1 MTQTLGEE
9 IIDWI
14 ETLRVPEG
22 ALVGQPLVL
31 VDWQKR
37 AILRIYDN
45 PARTRRAIIS
55 VGRKSGKSALC
66 ACLMLAHLAGPVAV
80 PNSQLFSTAQ
90 SRDQAAL
97 LYALAAK
104 IVRMSRRLS
113 NTVVCKDATKQLV
126 SPTLGTAYRALSAEA
141 SSYCLDFL
149 CENAAEST
157 IARRN
162 CSQIEAG
169 EVVCG
174 LLKHGLE
181 QRSEAFLV
189 R

>member
-9 IIDWI
+9 IIVWI

-31 VDWQKR
+31 MDWQKR
-37 AILRIYDN
+37 EILRIYDN
-45 PARTRRAIIS
+45 PAGTRRAIIS
-55 VGRKSGKSALC
+55 VGRKSGKSSLC

-104 IVRMSRRLS
+104 IVRMSARQLWGRRIAPSAPRRRPATAFRRPLS
-113 NTVVCKDATKQLV
+113 CTT
-126 SPTLGTAYRALSAEA
+126 S
-141 SSYCLDFL
+141 
-149 CENAAEST
+149 
-157 IARRN
+157 
-162 CSQIEAG
+162 
-169 EVVCG
+169 
-174 LLKHGLE
+174 
-181 QRSEAFLV
+181 
-189 R
+189 